1 MVFLNCF
8 TRNAKFIIDRDRVV
22 VNFKRRFF
30 YKKMIF
36 DTHTHYDDD
45 AFANDLDEVLQK
57 ARENGVGRIT
67 NIASDLPSID
77 KCLEL
82 AEKYEQIYC
91 AHGVH
96 PTECGEMTDED
107 LSAIREKLAHRKAV
121 AVGEIGLDY
130 YWDTPDRDIQRHWF
144 KKQLQLAMEV
154 QKPIVVHSREAAE
167 ETFRILE
174 ENYDGDG
181 VIHCYSYSAEMAKEY
196 VKRGY
201 FLGVGGVVTYKNAR
215 KLVETVEAVPLTS
228 IVLETDCPY
237 LSPDPYRGKRNSSAN
252 LPLVVK
258 KIAALKDVS
267 EETVIR
273 QTEENAERLYHL

>member
-1 MVFLNCF
+1 
-8 TRNAKFIIDRDRVV
+8 
-22 VNFKRRFF
+22 
-30 YKKMIF
+30 MIF
-36 DTHTHYDDD
+36 DTHTHYDVD
-45 AFANDLDEVLQK
+45 AFEQDLDEVLSQ

-67 NIASDLPSID
+67 NIASDLASID
-77 KCLEL
+77 KCIAL
-82 AEKYEQIYC
+82 ADRYDYMYC
-91 AHGVH
+91 ALGVH
-96 PTECGEMTDED
+96 PTDCGEMTED
-107 LSAIREKLAHRKAV
+107 DLAAIREKLSHKKAV

-144 KKQLQLAMEV
+144 KAQLSLAKEV
-154 QKPIVVHSREAAE
+154 NKPIVVHSREAAE

-215 KLVETVEAVPLTS
+215 KLVETVEQIPLS
-228 IVLETDCPY
+228 HIVLETDCPF
-237 LSPDPYRGKRNSSAN
+237 LSPEPLRGKRNSSAN
-252 LPLVVK
+252 LPLVVR
-258 KIAALKDVS
+258 KIADIKGVD

-273 QTEENAERLYHL
+273 QTEENAERLYRL